1 MQQNYRSAVLFAIFF
16 GVLNELGKPV
26 NVNLIASNNHVAL
39 TYFVFVVNRQ
49 GIGEDDYT
57 SPATGALSPREYVA
71 RGVAG
76 A

>member
-1 MQQNYRSAVLFAIFF
+1 M
-16 GVLNELGKPV
+16 